1 MKVVVGTLTNASANI
16 ASMHTQKQKNVFIK
30 QTWKRQLKTT

>member
-16 ASMHTQKQKNVFIK
+16 ASMHTQKHKKCFH
-30 QTWKRQLKTT
+30 QTDLEKAA